1 MRFFRSSKLCCPD
14 GKPQCYLLYVLQS
27 NTASI
32 MNIEFNDVFVSLLC
46 MVNLSAQLLYV
57 VMVKKCSSEIGGTQL
72 QKKSRSVTQKAKG
85 WEPLL

>member
-1 MRFFRSSKLCCPD
+1 MVSRSVTC
-14 GKPQCYLLYVLQS
+14 YVLQS

-46 MVNLSAQLLYV
+46 IVNLSAQLLYV